1 METLF
6 LENVRQTH
14 RTIRQKHATTLK
26 KACLQVFAN
35 QLFILG
41 YPSAT
46 PDNHQ
51 QNLLS
56 PVVNQPLI
64 LGYSSITPD
73 NCQQCWSLAVVNQ
86 PLALALFILG
96 TSFDTILIWY
106 PNIQH
111 IDLRDVVNEMLTK
124 QNINYLLFL
133 FYNVIDQLS
142 AKPSNNRHV

>member
-1 METLF
+1 METLL

-14 RTIRQKHATTLK
+14 RTISQKHATTMK

-73 NCQQCWSLAVVNQ
+73 NCQQCWSLAVANQ
-86 PLALALFILG
+86 PIVLALFILE
-96 TSFDTILIWY
+96 TY
-106 PNIQH
+106 Q
-111 IDLRDVVNEMLTK
+111 VLT
-124 QNINYLLFL
+124 
-133 FYNVIDQLS
+133 
-142 AKPSNNRHV
+142 PH